1 MPEIKCSIVKR
12 YNARLSLSCTSLGW
26 EGESFGLTSLTL
38 SLTRKDED
46 TLPMDDGETAC
57 RLPPPGSAGS
67 SSSARRAARVA
78 HNLRVPLPSAR
89 VVHARQRREYYA
101 ARAGRN

>member
-1 MPEIKCSIVKR
+1 M
-12 YNARLSLSCTSLGW
+12 LGSLSRARQLGW
-26 EGESFGLTSLTL
+26 EGESLGLTSLTL
-38 SLTRKDED
+38 ALTRKDED

-89 VVHARQRREYYA
+89 VVHARQRREHYV
-101 ARAGRN
+101 ARAGRYERGRGELALP